1 MDLLIKDKV
10 YIVTGGAKGIGGAT
24 SDLLSSLGAVVV
36 IIDRDE
42 QSNEETI
49 SRIKNNGGRAS
60 SLVVDLML
68 PESAARAVEFA
79 VKNYGRLDGVVNNA
93 GVNDRV
99 GLQHGSL
106 EAFENSLRK
115 NLMHYYTIAMQALP
129 HLIKTA
135 GSIVNVSSKTAETG
149 QGGTSGYVASK
160 GAINALTREWAV
172 ELLQYGIRVNCVIPA
187 EVWTPLCEWFISQ
200 EKDPAKTKRETE
212 KRIPLGNRF
221 TTPEEIAWTIVFL
234 LSGRSSH
241 TTGQLVHVDGGC
253 THLDRMLHIQ

>member
-1 MDLLIKDKV
+1 MDLLVKDKAF
-10 YIVTGGAKGIGGAT
+10 IVTGGAKGIGGAT
-24 SDLLSSLGAVVV
+24 SELLSALGGIP
-36 IIDRDE
+36 IIVDRDE
-42 QSNEETI
+42 ESSDAI
-49 SRIKNNGGRAS
+49 VARIKKNGGRAS
-60 SLVVDLML
+60 SIAVDLTQSQ
-68 PESAARAVEFA
+68 SAAEAVTFA
-79 VKNYGRLDGVVNNA
+79 MTMCGRIDGIVNNA

-99 GLQHGSL
+99 GLQHGNVD
-106 EAFENSLRK
+106 AFEASLRK
-115 NLMHYYTIAMQALP
+115 NLVHYYVMAMHALP
-129 HLIKTA
+129 YLIKTA

-172 ELLQYGIRVNCVIPA
+172 ELLRYGIRVNCVIPA

-241 TTGQLVHVDGGC
+241 TTGQLIHVDGGC